1 LPELPEVSAKR
12 ASAALPPFGRAA
24 AGAIA
29 LIGFGAI
36 ALRFFILFDR
46 TGSAGE
52 AIWSMLRFY
61 TVIGNGLAALVFA
74 AIALGSRR
82 AFSSLMTGGVMLN
95 MALIGIVYAVLL
107 RGLQK
112 LTGLS
117 LLTDFVMHDVQ
128 PLLVAFFW
136 LAFARKG
143 ALRWRDPW
151 LWAVPPCLYFIYAVL
166 RGHYEGRYAY
176 PFINVAKLGWPQTLL
191 NAATICFA
199 FVVAG
204 WLLVWLGRLI
214 AKAA

>member
-1 LPELPEVSAKR
+1 MSAKR
-12 ASAALPPFGRAA
+12 TDATLSQLGRIA
-24 AGAIA
+24 AGVIA

-36 ALRFFILFDR
+36 ALRFSILFWR

-74 AIALGSRR
+74 CIALGSRR
-82 AFSSLMTGGVMLN
+82 AFSPLITGGVTLN

-107 RGLQK
+107 RGLQH

-117 LLTDFVMHDVQ
+117 RLTDFLMHDVQ
-128 PLLVAFFW
+128 PLLIAFFW

-151 LWAVPPCLYFIYAVL
+151 LWAVPPCLYFIYAVV
-166 RGHYEGRYAY
+166 RGQYEGRYAY
-176 PFINVAKLGWPQTLL
+176 FFINVAKLGWPQTLL
-191 NAATICFA
+191 NAAAICFA
-199 FVVAG
+199 FVIAG
-204 WLLVWLGRLI
+204 WLLVWFGRRI
-214 AKAA
+214 ARAG